1 MLKAYCSNCGSP
13 TEYSLAKPKFCTNC
27 GFSFINNTPVAN
39 KSIQVQHP
47 VKAKRIINE
56 DHDEYEDENV
66 EVEEIKELPNIEN
79 LDFDITISPSNIEK
93 IGDLAGTS
101 KENLLRRQED
111 NTASQADEKFLE
123 NFAKE
128 AGAIRPKNRVRKLK
142 NGE

>member
-1 MLKAYCSNCGSP
+1 MLKAYCSKCGSP

-27 GFSFINNTPVAN
+27 GFSFINNTAVAN
-39 KSIQVQHP
+39 KSIQAQPP
-47 VKAKRIINE
+47 VKAKKIINE
-56 DHDEYEDENV
+56 DYDEYEDENV

-101 KENLLRRQED
+101 KENFLRRQED
-111 NTASQADEKFLE
+111 NTTPQSDENFLE

-128 AGAIRPKNRVRKLK
+128 AGAIRPKNRVRKSK